1 MGYFKQHG
9 ELKMSDAAT
18 TPETPKLSLLQQFIQ
33 QRDAFINQGAQLS
46 TQWQQ
51 VQGAIFA
58 CNQMIAKI
66 EQDAKDQMEEIAKKV
81 HEDLA
86 NKDNQGENVD
96 GETNSENTE

>member
-1 MGYFKQHG
+1 
-9 ELKMSDAAT
+9 MSDAAT
-18 TPETPKLSLLQQFIQ
+18 TPEAAKLSLLQQFIQ
-33 QRDAFINQGAQLS
+33 QRDAFIQQGAQLS

-66 EQDAKDQMEEIAKKV
+66 EEDAKVHMEEMAKNVK
-81 HEDLA
+81 ENLA

-96 GETNSENTE
+96 GKTNSEQAEQAS

>member
-1 MGYFKQHG
+1 
-9 ELKMSDAAT
+9 MSDTAT
-18 TPETPKLSLLQQFIQ
+18 APEAPKLSLLQQFIQ
-33 QRDAFINQGAQLS
+33 QRDAFVQQGAQLS

-66 EQDAKDQMEEIAKKV
+66 EEDAKAQMESIAKKV

-96 GETNSENTE
+96 GQTNSEQTEQVAQE